1 MEANFLH
8 HMEEA
13 QFFELLK
20 KKQTYK
26 ICNTIQYR
34 LIKKKYSLTYAEV

>member
-1 MEANFLH
+1 MEAIFLH

-20 KKQTYK
+20 KKHTK
-26 ICNTIQYR
+26 FVIQYDTA
-34 LIKKKYSLTYAEV
+34 LFKKNNIH